1 MTGSRNSGFTLV
13 ELLIGLALLGFLSL
27 LMLSGLEITSNA
39 WRHVDARA
47 TAGRELESAQDLLR
61 DRLSQV
67 YPAVVSDDDGNHT
80 VDFAGRADAIE
91 FVAPLPE
98 RFGARVL
105 VRFRLHLDDG
115 TLRLGWSLPGN
126 AETDSDSPAEAS
138 VLGNLSDVAILY
150 YGVDDPA
157 APAHWQSSWLGR
169 KSLPLLIRV
178 HLARN
183 APETA
188 AWPDLVIAPL
198 VSADAQCVFD
208 PSDGACRGL

>member
-13 ELLIGLALLGFLSL
+13 ELMIGLALLGFLSL

-61 DRLSQV
+61 DRLSQA
-67 YPAVVSDDDGNHT
+67 YPAVISDDDGNHT
-80 VDFAGRADAIE
+80 IDFAGRADAIE

-126 AETDSDSPAEAS
+126 AETDSDSPTEAS
-138 VLGNLSDVAILY
+138 VLGNLSDVVILY
-150 YGVDDPA
+150 YGIDDPT

-169 KSLPLLIRV
+169 KSLPSLIRV
-178 HLARN
+178 HLSRN
-183 APETA
+183 APETS